1 MSIDYDVL
9 FPKEYR
15 LKHKQRCDAITK
27 AHTSDSAD
35 EAWHTRRSTG
45 LGGSELGAVL
55 GLSTYQTPASVWRLK
70 TGRAEKFKG
79 NSYTY
84 LGHLLE
90 PNVAQEFSRVTGM
103 PVKVCSQHF
112 RHKELPFLV
121 GNVDRII
128 IGEDK
133 KRKAILEC
141 KTAQVFSASKFSRD
155 AAWYI
160 DGEFKPSK
168 VYVTSIHDVPPSYY
182 IQCQH
187 YMLITGLHECYLA
200 VLIVNGDFRIYCIKY
215 SEQDAEIM
223 MTAAA
228 DFWCHNVLDDVEP
241 TLKASDLLLQTS
253 ESAGTTV
260 VSSDNGIYKHLADY
274 QQACEEEKAIKE
286 KKELIS
292 ECIISCI
299 GKSTIMTDAQ
309 GNKLVTLKAGNHS
322 VTDTAGMKAEAPELV
337 AKYEELKAK
346 YTAKIPNEKRTL
358 KVY

>member
-1 MSIDYDVL
+1 MKINYNEL
-9 FPKEYR
+9 FPQEYR
-15 LKHKQRCDAITK
+15 IKHQQRCDAIDK
-27 AHTSDSAD
+27 AHTAD
-35 EAWHTRRSTG
+35 DAEEAWHTRRSHG

-55 GLSTYQTPASVWRLK
+55 GLSSYQTPAAVWRLK

-84 LGHLLE
+84 LGHMLE
-90 PNVAQEFSRVTGM
+90 DVVAKEFSKVTQM
-103 PVKVCSQHF
+103 PVRVCSQHF
-112 RHKELPFLV
+112 HHKELPFLV

-128 IGEDK
+128 YGEDK

-168 VYVTSIHDVPPSYY
+168 VYVTSIYDIPPSYY

-200 VLIVNGDFRIYCIKY
+200 VLIVNGDFRIYCIKF

-223 MTAAA
+223 MRSAA
-228 DFWCHNVLDDVEP
+228 DFWCHNVLDDIEP
-241 TLKASDLLLQTS
+241 TLKASDLLSSAS
-253 ESAGTTV
+253 ESGGTV
-260 VSSDNGIYKHLADY
+260 IVSSDNLIHAHLAEY
-274 QQACEEEKAIKE
+274 RAICQEEKAIKE
-286 KKELIS
+286 KKDAVCET
-292 ECIISCI
+292 IITSI
-299 GKSTIMTDAQ
+299 GKSTLMTDST
-309 GNKLVTLKAGNHS
+309 GNKLVSFKAGNHS
-322 VTDTAGMKAEAPELV
+322 NTDTEKMKAENPELV
-337 AKYEELKAK
+337 AKYEALKAK
-346 YTAKIPNEKRTL
+346 YTTKIPNEKRTL